1 MKNRQSFTF
10 ILLIAAAA
18 LLLSACQGKAA
29 SYTPEYDHAFEAG
42 APAPALEAPAAEAYD
57 YDEERA
63 VSANSV
69 GDTAARID
77 DGAFVEG
84 QTIERIVLMNANM
97 AIVVPDPIAAM
108 DEIMAMAQEMG
119 GFVVDSNLRQM
130 QLDSGLEV
138 PSGNVTVRVPAE
150 RLEEV
155 LDIIED
161 MATEVQSK
169 NVSGQDVTRDYTDLQ
184 SRLRNLENAEAQLTE
199 IMENA
204 QNTEDVLDVYNRLT
218 SIREQIEVIK
228 GQIRYYD
235 ESAALS
241 AVSVHLTADEAVQ
254 PLQIGGWQPAGVAKD
269 AIEALFDALRFFG
282 DAAIWIVILVLPV
295 LIILAIPVV
304 IAVFIIR
311 AIVRRRRAKKAAKA
325 EQEETETDA

>member
-1 MKNRQSFTF
+1 MKNRQALSF
-10 ILLIAAAA
+10 ILLIAVAA
-18 LLLSACQGKAA
+18 LLLSACGRGANE
-29 SYTPEYDHAFEAG
+29 SFSPEYDYAMEA
-42 APAPALEAPAAEAYD
+42 EAPAAEAYD
-57 YDEERA
+57 YEERA
-63 VSANSV
+63 VSANTV
-69 GDTAARID
+69 GAVPQISDATY
-77 DGAFVEG
+77 VEG
-84 QTIERIVLMNANM
+84 HTIERIVLMNADIS
-97 AIVVPDPIAAM
+97 IVVPDPITAM
-108 DEIMAMAQEMG
+108 DEIMDMAQEMG
-119 GFVVDSNLRQM
+119 GFVVDSNLRQV

-138 PSGNVTVRVPAE
+138 PNGNVTVRVPAE

-155 LDIIED
+155 LDTIEG

-204 QNTEDVLDVYNRLT
+204 QNTDDVLSVYYQLT

-241 AVSVHLTADEAVQ
+241 AVTVRLTADEAIQ

-269 AIEALFDALRFFG
+269 AVEALFDALRFFG
-282 DAAIWIVILVLPV
+282 NAAIWIVIFMLPV

-304 IAVFIIR
+304 LLLFVIR
-311 AIVRRRRAKKAAKA
+311 SFVRRNRAKKAEKA
-325 EQEETETDA
+325 EKEKSETEE